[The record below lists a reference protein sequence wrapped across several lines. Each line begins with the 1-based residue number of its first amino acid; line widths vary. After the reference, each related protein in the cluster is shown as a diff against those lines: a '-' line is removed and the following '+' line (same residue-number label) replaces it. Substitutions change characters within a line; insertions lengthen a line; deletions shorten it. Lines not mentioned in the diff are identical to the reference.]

1 MNKKTTKIMDKWLNL
16 LSKKLSGLKTSDRKD
31 IIENYRDLWN
41 EELSLNKSPN
51 EILLGLR
58 PIDEIAKELYEEF
71 EVIKKSK
78 SDVTKI
84 KIVNNKSEVTSSW
97 IKTINNTFIK
107 IFGFIYSIMAILL
120 SFIFFLTF
128 VGIIILIPVAL
139 VIAFINY
146 EFLVVLPLAIGVMG
160 IGVIVAIFFF
170 FLSNSSYLTVKVIFN
185 KWFGKTNETK
195 DKKKIW
201 SRLMLIMIIIGGS
214 IGGIG
219 VITSTVGSQS
229 IYGSVLSE
237 NYLNHNEVEKFD
249 LDETIANAFAGKESE
264 FTSES
269 KIYIDFDWGLTPWTI
284 FEARLDKDLAHN
296 QISIQ
301 KHFNI
306 KKSLGNEFKIT
317 EQPEASYWEKNE
329 NSSYD
334 SGRLYLKFKI
344 TAPWNAKFLSITPI
358 KYEIAYNFKINDV
371 PVENIIVRF

>member
-1 MNKKTTKIMDKWLNL
+1 MNKWLNL

-214 IGGIG
+214 ICGIG

-249 LDETIANAFAGKESE
+249 LDKTISNAFAGKESE

-284 FEARLDKDLAHN
+284 FEAKLDKDLSDN

>member
-78 SDVTKI
+78 SDITKI

-97 IKTINNTFIK
+97 IKSINNTFIK

-185 KWFGKTNETK
+185 KWSGKTNETK
-195 DKKKIW
+195 DKKKIL

-229 IYGSVLSE
+229 IYGSVLSG

-249 LDETIANAFAGKESE
+249 LDETISNAFAGKESE

-284 FEARLDKDLAHN
+284 FEAKQDINLSDN

-317 EQPEASYWEKNE
+317 EQSEASYWEKNE

-358 KYEIAYNFKINDV
+358 KYEIAYNFKINNI